1 MKLLKSYNGYTAVK
15 YLVIYI
21 LATSFLFDFLM
32 MWPKN
37 YENWRYCR
45 KTIKKCKKLIRKLSN
60 MPFSWK
66 PLHKYTHKYHRLM
79 KLYIFWMMLVF
90 GMKFGHFLANFGQK
104 TLFLT
109 VFWSIRGFFLKVQVS
124 HKSES

>member
-15 YLVIYI
+15 YLLIYI
-21 LATSFLFDFLM
+21 LATFFSFDFLM
-32 MWPKN
+32 MWPKKPWKLMILPKN
-37 YENWRYCR
+37 Y
-45 KTIKKCKKLIRKLSN
+45 KKIKKLIRKLSN
-60 MPFSWK
+60 MPFFWK
-66 PLHKYTHKYHRLM
+66 PLHKCTHKYHRIM
-79 KLYIFWMMLVF
+79 KIYIFWMMLVF

-109 VFWSIRGFFLKVQVS
+109 VFWFIRGFFLKVQVS

>member
-15 YLVIYI
+15 YLLIYI

-37 YENWRYCR
+37 HENWRYCQ
-45 KTIKKCKKLIRKLSN
+45 KTIKKWKKLIRKLSN
-60 MPFSWK
+60 MPFFWK
-66 PLHKYTHKYHRLM
+66 PLHKCTHKYHRIM
-79 KLYIFWMMLVF
+79 KIYIFWMMLVF